1 MKVGVIGLGSM
12 GMGAAL
18 SLLRAGHE
26 VTGCDMRESARAEF
40 AAAGGA
46 VAASADALPQGTEAL
61 VVLVHIGHRGQ
72 ERSEPRLIADGRG
85 RGGDR
90 LQLHGLQCPVGLAH
104 FRIQIGGQQRR

>member
-26 VTGCDMRESARAEF
+26 VTGCDMREAARAEF

-46 VAASADALPQGTEAL
+46 VAARAAELPEGTEAL
-61 VVLVHIGHRGQ
+61 V
-72 ERSEPRLIADGRG
+72 
-85 RGGDR
+85 
-90 LQLHGLQCPVGLAH
+90 
-104 FRIQIGGQQRR
+104 

>member
-26 VTGCDMRESARAEF
+26 VTGCDMREAARSEF
-40 AAAGGA
+40 AAAGGG

-61 VVLVHIGHRGQ
+61 VVLVVNAAQTEAALFG
-72 ERSEPRLIADGRG
+72 P
-85 RGGDR
+85 GGAVDR
-90 LQLHGLQCPVGLAH
+90 LAPA
-104 FRIQIGGQQRR
+104 R